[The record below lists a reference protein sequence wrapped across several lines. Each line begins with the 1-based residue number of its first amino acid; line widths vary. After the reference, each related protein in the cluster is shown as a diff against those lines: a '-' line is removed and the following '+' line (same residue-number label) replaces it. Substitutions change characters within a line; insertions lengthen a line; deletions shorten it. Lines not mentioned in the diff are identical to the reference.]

1 MFPYKRKVEE
11 NLTDEREGYVTTE
24 AEIKMISQTKKAS
37 SYQQLEEA
45 RTEPS
50 LLPLKEMQPH

>member
-50 LLPLKEMQPH
+50 LLPPKEMQPH